1 MKIVTNMG
9 KRIIA
14 RARGK
19 GGPRY
24 RAPSHRYLGKVEYF
38 PFTGI
43 TGKVVDIVHDPARSA
58 PVAIVRTEEG
68 KEILHIAPEGIKAGD
83 VIFYGGEVATGNVL
97 PLSKIPE
104 GTKVFG
110 VETFPASGPKFC
122 RSSGSFAIVLG
133 RSGNK
138 ITVQFSSGKIV
149 ELNENCRATIG
160 IPAAGGRVEKPWIKA
175 GKELKAMMARGKLF
189 PRSAGVAMGPVDH
202 PYGGRS
208 KRPRPSRT
216 VSRHAPPGAKVGSIS
231 PKRVGK
237 RKGR

>member
-1 MKIVTNMG
+1 MG

-43 TGKVVDIVHDPARSA
+43 SGKVVDIVNDPGRSA
-58 PVAIVRTEEG
+58 PVAIIRTEEG

-83 VIFYGGEVATGNVL
+83 IISYGGEVATGNVL

-104 GTKVFG
+104 GTKIFG
-110 VETFPASGPKFC
+110 VETVPGSGPKLC
-122 RSSGSFAIVLG
+122 RSSGSFAVVLG
-133 RSGNK
+133 KSGNK
-138 ITVQFSSGKIV
+138 VAVQFPSGKIV

-160 IPAAGGRVEKPWIKA
+160 VPAGGGRVEKPWVKA
-175 GKELKAMMARGKLF
+175 GKKLKAMMARGKLF
-189 PRSAGVAMGPVDH
+189 PRSAGVAMAPVDH
-202 PYGGRS
+202 PYGGKS

-231 PKRVGK
+231 PKRVGR
-237 RKGR
+237 RKGE

>member
-1 MKIVTNMG
+1 VINMG

-43 TGKVVDIVHDPARSA
+43 SGKVVDIVHDPARSA
-58 PVAIVRTEEG
+58 PVAIIRTEEG

-83 VIFYGGEVATGNVL
+83 IISYGGEVAIGNVL
-97 PLSKIPE
+97 CLSKIPE

-110 VETFPASGPKFC
+110 LETFPGSGPKLC

-138 ITVQFSSGKIV
+138 VAVQLSSGKIV
-149 ELNENCRATIG
+149 ELDENCRATIG
-160 IPAAGGRVEKPWIKA
+160 IPAAGGRPEKPWIKA

-189 PRSAGVAMGPVDH
+189 PRTAGVAMGPVDH

-208 KRPRPSRT
+208 KRPRPSRII
-216 VSRHAPPGAKVGSIS
+216 SRHAPPGAKVGSIS
-231 PKRVGK
+231 PKRVGRK
-237 RKGR
+237 KGR

>member
-1 MKIVTNMG
+1 MG

-43 TGKVVDIVHDPARSA
+43 SGKVVDIVHDPARSA
-58 PVAIVRTEEG
+58 PVAIIRTEEG

-83 VIFYGGEVATGNVL
+83 IIFYGGKVAAGNIL
-97 PLSKIPE
+97 PLSEIPE

-110 VETFPASGPKFC
+110 VETFPGSGPKLC

-138 ITVQFSSGKIV
+138 VAVQLSSGKIV

-160 IPAAGGRVEKPWIKA
+160 IPAAGGRVEKPWVKA

-189 PRSAGVAMGPVDH
+189 PRTAGVAMGPVDH

-208 KRPRPSRT
+208 KRPRPSRII
-216 VSRHAPPGAKVGSIS
+216 SRHAPPGAKVGAIS
-231 PKRVGK
+231 PRRVGK